1 MRARVAELVRD
12 GVTVL
17 VLLALSDDG
26 VPAHDHHE
34 AEALAA
40 LGATVTSCTP
50 DEFPDVLAATLLT
63 NADVPSGSWSPGASA
78 QIADDEDEAVSVWVP
93 TLRSLE
99 RALGVDA
106 GVLGEAEHPLADD
119 VAHDLVA
126 AAGDAAAGRAEQRA
140 GTRRTCP
147 TRRCRR

>member
-1 MRARVAELVRD
+1 MLILVSDLFEGGNPGVMRARVAELVRD

-50 DEFPDVLAATLLT
+50 DEFPDVLATLL
-63 NADVPSGSWSPGASA
+63 
-78 QIADDEDEAVSVWVP
+78 
-93 TLRSLE
+93 
-99 RALGVDA
+99 
-106 GVLGEAEHPLADD
+106 
-119 VAHDLVA
+119 
-126 AAGDAAAGRAEQRA
+126 
-140 GTRRTCP
+140 
-147 TRRCRR
+147 